1 MRLLSLLVGFA
12 LLLGTPLVFG
22 QDAPDPRPKPTA
34 EAFVHIEADAPLS
47 LRRNVGR
54 FGDVVCAAPCDRG
67 ITFDPQDRFSIE
79 GAFLG
84 AQPFTIGQAGPR
96 VLLRV
101 DTGNRGAF
109 YSGISLATAGGA
121 AALMSGIIFILAA
134 VGDALGSGDGVEDR
148 LKYGCLGAAIGG
160 GVAMAV
166 GIPLLV
172 VSETKVEVLPDPR
185 REQARGIVTVRF

>member
-1 MRLLSLLVGFA
+1 MRLPSLLLGFA
-12 LLLGTPLVFG
+12 LLLGTPVASG

-54 FGDVVCAAPCDRG
+54 FGDVVCAAPCDRK
-67 ITFDPQDRFSIE
+67 IAFDPPDRFSIE
-79 GAFLG
+79 GAFPS
-84 AQPFTIGQAGPR
+84 AQPFTIGDAGPR

-101 DTGNRGAF
+101 DTGSHGGF
-109 YSGISLATAGGA
+109 YTGITSTALGGGA
-121 AALMSGIIFILAA
+121 AVMAGFIFFLAA
-134 VGDALGSGDGVEDR
+134 LGDALGSGDGVEDG

-172 VSETKVEVLPDPR
+172 LSTTTVEVLPDP
-185 REQARGIVTVRF
+185 ARGAARGMVTFRF